1 MLPPALLIGYCAKK
15 VEKRPAHIYYV
26 VEVWRKRRAR
36 LEQLPLAGRPGSR

>member
-26 VEVWRKRRAR
+26 VEVWRKRGNKP
-36 LEQLPLAGRPGSR
+36 EE